1 MKAKGKMVCEGVKH
15 AIKTMKKYKVKTFVG
30 SDMFGWDN
38 WHNALRNVASPT
50 VELPE
55 DLRYT
60 SLESMKMSA
69 SLPGQFLR
77 EESNQNRNDFIAT
90 KLGVVEE
97 GAWADVLIWKGNP
110 IKDISLI
117 LKEQN
122 LQLIIKDGKVY
133 KNLLVDAQHES
144 FRGAA
149 QPSGHSFNMAF
160 I

>member
-1 MKAKGKMVCEGVKH
+1 MIKKGKMVCKGVIN
-15 AIKTMKKYKVKTFVG
+15 AIKTMKKYKIKTFNG

-38 WHNALRNVASPT
+38 WHNALRNVTSPT

-55 DLRYT
+55 DLRYS
-60 SLESMKMSA
+60 SLESMKMST

-77 EESNQNRNDFIAT
+77 EEVDQSRNDFIAA

-117 LKEQN
+117 LEEQN
-122 LQLIIKDGKVY
+122 LQMIMKDGKVY
-133 KNLLVDAQHES
+133 KNLLVDPEHEAY
-144 FRGAA
+144 RAA
-149 QPSGHSFNMAF
+149 PQPAGHSFNL
-160 I
+160 